1 MTPPTQVPYL
11 HGQFNRAGGWLPPDP
26 KILIGWVRK
35 LVAEVDEQRRWSG
48 PLGSKD
54 LAPSIQAFD
63 TVVQSSAKLRMLA
76 AAMLDEVPNK
86 EPYLTDPIGNKQ
98 IRDYNCLLHAFQC
111 IVTKKAP
118 EWSIHEYDVG
128 LIGFPFNA
136 ILDWPMATPSG
147 YAFFLEQ
154 QVNEKL
160 KDILNAWRDNV
171 LTKEVSLKVITEEP
185 GGWLSPEALKILEDD
200 ANLEGQMLKFAQIF
214 DCDPSKD
221 HWGFQSWDDFFVRAF
236 NTIDSRRPVHEPNDP
251 KWIVSSCESKPFA
264 LQTNVKEHDTFWL
277 KGQPYSVAEM
287 IPSKPEYV
295 SKFVGG
301 TVYQAFLS
309 ATSYHRWHSP
319 VKGQVC
325 YAEVIDG
332 TYFSEPTITGFSS
345 QDGPDPAAP
354 DQAQGYISHVATR
367 AVYIFKTKDPNIGF
381 VGAVYV
387 GMSDVSTCEI
397 NEKFRQ
403 SLPQQVEKGDEIGM
417 FHFGGSTHCLLF
429 EKGLKLAW
437 VDGAHPGNATR
448 NVPVRSALAYPCPRA
463 KNVNS

>member
-1 MTPPTQVPYL
+1 MAPPTQVPYL
-11 HGQFNRAGGWLPPDP
+11 HGQFSRAGGWLPPDP

-35 LVAEVDEQRRWSG
+35 LVAEVDEKRRLSG
-48 PLGSKD
+48 LLGSED

-63 TVVQSSAKLRMLA
+63 AVVQSSAKLRMLA

-98 IRDYNCLLHAFQC
+98 IRDYNCLLNAFQC
-111 IVTKKAP
+111 IVTTKAP
-118 EWSIHEYDVG
+118 EWSMHEYNVG

-136 ILDWPMATPSG
+136 VLDWPMATPSG

-160 KDILNAWRDNV
+160 KDILNAWKDNI

-185 GGWLSPEALKILEDD
+185 DGWLSPQALKVLEDT
-200 ANLEGQMLKFAQIF
+200 ANLEGQRLKFAQIF
-214 DCDPSKD
+214 NCDPSKD
-221 HWGFQSWDDFFVRAF
+221 HWGFQSWDDFFVRTF
-236 NTIDSRRPVHEPNDP
+236 KSIDDLRPVYQPDDA
-251 KWIVSSCESKPFA
+251 KWIY
-264 LQTNVKEHDTFWL
+264 DTFWL

-325 YAEVIDG
+325 YAKVIDG
-332 TYFSEPTITGFSS
+332 TYFSEPTITGFTS
-345 QDGPDPAAP
+345 QGGPDPAAP

-367 AVYIFKTKDPNIGF
+367 AVYIFKTDDPNIGF

-397 NEKFRQ
+397 NEKFLKN
-403 SLPQQVEKGDEIGM
+403 LPQQVEKGDEIGM

-429 EKGLKLAW
+429 EKGLRLAW
-437 VDGAHPGNATR
+437 VDGAHPGTATR
-448 NVPVRSALAYPCPRA
+448 NLAVRSALAYPYA
-463 KNVNS
+463 

>member
-11 HGQFNRAGGWLPPDP
+11 HGQFSRAGGWLPPDP
-26 KILIGWVRK
+26 KILVDWVRK
-35 LVAEVDEQRRWSG
+35 LVEEVDGKRRWSG
-48 PLGSKD
+48 PLGPGD
-54 LAPSIQAFD
+54 LAPSIQKFD
-63 TVVQSSAKLRMLA
+63 AVVQKSAKLRMLA

-86 EPYLTDPIGNKQ
+86 EPYLTDPVGNKQ
-98 IRDYNCLLHAFQC
+98 IRDYDCLLQAFHH
-111 IVTKKAP
+111 IITTKAP
-118 EWSIHEYDVG
+118 EWSMHEYDVG

-160 KDILNAWRDNV
+160 KDMLNAWRDNV
-171 LTKEVSLKVITEEP
+171 LTKEVSLKVITEES
-185 GGWLSPEALKILEDD
+185 GGWLSPEALKVLEDD
-200 ANLEGQMLKFAQIF
+200 ANLEGETLKFSQIF
-214 DCDPSKD
+214 VCNPSED
-221 HWGFQSWDDFFVRAF
+221 HWGFESWDAFFVRTF
-236 NTIDSRRPVHEPNDP
+236 DTLESRRPVYQTSG
-251 KWIVSSCESKPFA
+251 WIVSSCESKPFA

-287 IPSKPEYV
+287 IPSEPKYT
-295 SKFVGG
+295 STFVGG

-325 YAEVIDG
+325 YAKVIDG

-367 AVYIFKTKDPNIGF
+367 AVYIFETDDPSIGF

-397 NEKFRQ
+397 NSKFLND
-403 SLPQQVEKGDEIGM
+403 LPQPVKKGDEIGM

-429 EKGLKLAW
+429 QKGVKLAW
-437 VDGAHPGNATR
+437 VHGANPGTATR
-448 NVPVRSALAYPCPRA
+448 NVPVRSALAHPY
-463 KNVNS
+463 